1 MINGIRFYYV
11 VWSFEPPENI
21 ETTIE
26 AAHSKRYLVDQIKK
40 GLIHDGRTKYYKI
53 QEIETPL
60 IELDYYSRLMAGD
73 KITAKERE
81 AHRQQDAYVL
91 ELIKSCAAR
100 YTDNK
105 GVTVER

>member
-1 MINGIRFYYV
+1 MISGIRFYYV

-60 IELDYYSRLMAGD
+60 IELDYYDRLFSGD
-73 KITAKERE
+73 KIGSKERE
-81 AHRQQDAYVL
+81 AHRQQDAYIM

-100 YTDNK
+100 YTDNM